1 MQVDFYVLEISHTQ
15 RAWLYACQL
24 IEKAYQAEQKVY
36 VHAKS
41 LADAERLDTMLWT
54 YKDDSFL
61 PHQIYQETDYPPPIQ
76 IGVGNPPSDQQD
88 LLINLDEQIPSF
100 YTQFK
105 RVIEVIYAD
114 ANIQQLGRERFK
126 QYRDQGCQIN
136 TYKIKA
142 NEL

>member
-1 MQVDFYVLEISHTQ
+1 MQVDFYVLDTPSAQ
-15 RAWLYACQL
+15 RAWLHVCHL
-24 IEKAYQAEQKVY
+24 VEKAYQDQQKVY
-36 VHAKS
+36 LHVNTP
-41 LADAERLDTMLWT
+41 ADAERLDALLWT
-54 YKDDSFL
+54 YKEDSFL

-76 IGVGNPPSDQQD
+76 IGTGNPPSDQQD
-88 LLINLDEQIPSF
+88 LLINLNQQIPGF

-105 RVIEVIYAD
+105 RVIEIIYTD
-114 ANIQQLGRERFK
+114 TNIQQLGRERFK